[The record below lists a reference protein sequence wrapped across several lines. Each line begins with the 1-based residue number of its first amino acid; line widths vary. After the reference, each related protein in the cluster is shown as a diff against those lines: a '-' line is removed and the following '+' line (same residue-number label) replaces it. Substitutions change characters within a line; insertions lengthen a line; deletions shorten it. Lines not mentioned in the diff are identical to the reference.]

1 MFTTSS
7 LVLGPVSGFV
17 AFDGGGATTPPAV
30 SYPTLA
36 KAPVVARARIAEPAV
51 VREIAPAAVVEAAPG
66 LRQSSTW
73 QPASTLS
80 IRRVEAAV
88 ILSICGYFAF
98 GAARLFNLI

>member
-1 MFTTSS
+1 MFAKSS

-17 AFDGGGATTPPAV
+17 AFDGGGAAMPPAV
-30 SYPTLA
+30 SYPTSA
-36 KAPVVARARIAEPAV
+36 KAPVVARARVAEPEVAPV
-51 VREIAPAAVVEAAPG
+51 MAPAVETAPG

-80 IRRVEAAV
+80 VRRVEGAV
-88 ILSICGYFAF
+88 LLSICGYFAF

>member
-1 MFTTSS
+1 MFPKSS

-17 AFDGGGATTPPAV
+17 AFDGGGAAMPPEV

-36 KAPVVARARIAEPAV
+36 KAPVVARAPIAEPAF
-51 VREIAPAAVVEAAPG
+51 VRELAPAAAVDFAPG

-80 IRRVEAAV
+80 VRRVERAV
-88 ILSICGYFAF
+88 ILSICDYYAF
-98 GAARLFNLI
+98 GVAR